1 VDPDAIIMFSSMAA
15 SVMIIETFC
24 FGQEREHGIE
34 WDVMTCQKAVFHD
47 DLPMLQWLRE
57 NDSPW
62 DFTVIVHARIRDR
75 EDIAQWAIDNGCPT
89 EPMLLLLL
97 EQKTKRQSTFVRI
110 FSIEGYRYNL
120 PTYLA
125 S

>member
-1 VDPDAIIMFSSMAA
+1 
-15 SVMIIETFC
+15 MIVETFC
-24 FGQEREHGIE
+24 FGHEREHGLE
-34 WDVMTCQKAVFHD
+34 WDVTTCQKVVFHD
-47 DLPMLQWLRE
+47 DLPMLQYLRE
-57 NDSPW
+57 NDCPW
-62 DFTVIVHARIRDR
+62 DFTVIVHACLRDR

-97 EQKTKRQSTFVRI
+97 EQKTKQQSTFVRI